1 MVQRMGGWEASGAAV
16 ACGAGEAV
24 CSPRCWFSTP
34 RRVFLAKVR
43 PVFAGKEGEPSG
55 RALRL

>member
-34 RRVFLAKVR
+34 RRVFFGKSPARFRWQRGRTQR
-43 PVFAGKEGEPSG
+43 PGPST
-55 RALRL
+55 